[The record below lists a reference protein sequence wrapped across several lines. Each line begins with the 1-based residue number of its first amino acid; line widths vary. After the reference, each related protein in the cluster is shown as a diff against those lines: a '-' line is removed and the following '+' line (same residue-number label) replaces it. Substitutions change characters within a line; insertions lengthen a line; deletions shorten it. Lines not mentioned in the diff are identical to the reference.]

1 MVDVVFYSLAM
12 VFHRLSFSLHEPGL
26 DPLLAGDEDREE
38 NAQVEHA
45 LPRAEHAMPQSENDL
60 PQA

>member
-26 DPLLAGDEDREE
+26 DPLLAEDEDREE

-45 LPRAEHAMPQSENDL
+45 LPRAEHDL